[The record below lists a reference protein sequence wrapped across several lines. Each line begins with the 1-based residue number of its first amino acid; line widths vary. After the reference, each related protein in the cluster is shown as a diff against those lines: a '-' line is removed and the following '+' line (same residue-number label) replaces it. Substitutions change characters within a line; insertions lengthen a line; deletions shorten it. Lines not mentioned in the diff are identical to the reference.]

1 MVNIETQDKIQ
12 DIILV
17 EEVDDFEISSPAAV
31 IESEPLEAFSD
42 DVSMEHFAKILTP
55 REDLSADDAVKVY
68 LKEIGKVGLLNK
80 KDEVTIARSMG

>member
-17 EEVDDFEISSPAAV
+17 EEVDDFDIASQATIAEA
-31 IESEPLEAFSD
+31 EPLEAFSD
-42 DVSMEHFAKILTP
+42 DVSIDHFSKILTP

-68 LKEIGKVGLLNK
+68 LKEIG
-80 KDEVTIARSMG
+80 IF